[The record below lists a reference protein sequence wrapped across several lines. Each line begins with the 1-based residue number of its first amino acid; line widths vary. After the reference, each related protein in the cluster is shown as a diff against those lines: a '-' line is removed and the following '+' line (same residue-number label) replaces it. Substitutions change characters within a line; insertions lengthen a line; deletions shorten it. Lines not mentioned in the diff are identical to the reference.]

1 MCVFS
6 VTFRRR
12 SDPGGEVELT
22 VQGGFVHLDLKP
34 RPTTGAADQIKTRLP
49 GGTPLKKHL
58 LSTSAIALGVAM
70 ASPAAAQQWDVTVG
84 GFYLGYVGA
93 SDLSGSGVAGTNRD
107 GVDTFTDGEIHFM
120 PSITLDNGLTIG
132 AHIELETKNTSNQ
145 IDEQYLT
152 IEGDML
158 GKIIIGNENSAGYL
172 SMTGAPGVTGLL
184 INSPYA
190 DAYIPR
196 TGVDDFRQAGI
207 SSFTEV
213 AGNNDVQRITYFT
226 PSFNGLTVG
235 VSYAA
240 VATRAVNVGGFN
252 NYAPDRDL
260 DVSDI
265 FDIGVNYTQSFGGVD
280 LTLAGRWG
288 TGDSPDSGVD
298 DPTTWG
304 IGGRLGA
311 NGFLVGASYTEND
324 NGVSGGAGDQKG
336 WSLGVTYDIAGPWSV
351 EALTYQGEVDNG
363 SGVSDSDYEAYRVG
377 AARDLGPGV
386 KWEIFYIHSDTKNGT
401 NGNKIEGDMIGTGL
415 SLSF

>member
-1 MCVFS
+1 M
-6 VTFRRR
+6 
-12 SDPGGEVELT
+12 
-22 VQGGFVHLDLKP
+22 
-34 RPTTGAADQIKTRLP
+34 
-49 GGTPLKKHL
+49 KKHL

-84 GFYLGYVGA
+84 GFYKGYVGA

-107 GVDTFTDGEIHFM
+107 GVDTFTDGEIHFK

-132 AHIELETKNTSNQ
+132 AHIELETTNSPDSQ

-172 SMTGAPGVTGLL
+172 SMTGAPTVTSLW
-184 INSPYA
+184 INSPSA
-190 DAYIPR
+190 SAYLPR
-196 TGVDDFRQAGI
+196 TGVNTFRQAGL

-240 VATRAVNVGGFN
+240 GNFTNAAN
-252 NYAPDRDL
+252 NYAPDRDAGGA
-260 DVSDI
+260 VSDI

-280 LTLAGRWG
+280 VTLAGRWG
-288 TGDSPDSGVD
+288 TGDRNGTAATTVFSLDPDTGVIDPTAVPATSGG

-324 NGVSGGAGDQKG
+324 NGDSGGAGDQKG

>member
-1 MCVFS
+1 M
-6 VTFRRR
+6 
-12 SDPGGEVELT
+12 
-22 VQGGFVHLDLKP
+22 
-34 RPTTGAADQIKTRLP
+34 
-49 GGTPLKKHL
+49 KKHL

-84 GFYLGYVGA
+84 GFYKGYVGA

-107 GVDTFTDGEIHFM
+107 GVDTFTDGEIQFK

-132 AHIELETKNTSNQ
+132 AHIELETQNTGNQ

-172 SMTGAPGVTGLL
+172 SMTGAPTVTSLW
-184 INSPYA
+184 INSPSA
-190 DAYIPR
+190 SAYLPR
-196 TGVDDFRQAGI
+196 TGVNTFRQAGL

-240 VATRAVNVGGFN
+240 GNFTNAAN
-252 NYAPDRDL
+252 NYAPDRDAGGA
-260 DVSDI
+260 VSDI

-280 LTLAGRWG
+280 VTLAGRWG
-288 TGDSPDSGVD
+288 TGDRNGTAETTVVSLDPATVSIDPDTGSISIDPDTVSTDPATSGG

-304 IGGRLGA
+304 IGGRLGT
-311 NGFLVGASYTEND
+311 NGFVLGASYTEND
-324 NGVSGGAGDQKG
+324 SDIAGGVGDQKG
-336 WSLGVTYDIAGPWSV
+336 WSLGATYDIAGPWSV

>member
-1 MCVFS
+1 M
-6 VTFRRR
+6 
-12 SDPGGEVELT
+12 
-22 VQGGFVHLDLKP
+22 
-34 RPTTGAADQIKTRLP
+34 
-49 GGTPLKKHL
+49 KKHL

-84 GFYLGYVGA
+84 GFYKGYVGA

-107 GVDTFTDGEIHFM
+107 GVDTFTDGEIQFK

-132 AHIELETKNTSNQ
+132 AHIELETQNTSNQ

-172 SMTGAPGVTGLL
+172 SMTGAPTVTSLW
-184 INSPYA
+184 INSPSA
-190 DAYIPR
+190 SAYLPR
-196 TGVDDFRQAGI
+196 TGVDTGLQAGL
-207 SSFTEV
+207 SSSTEV

-240 VATRAVNVGGFN
+240 GNFTNAAN
-252 NYAPDRDL
+252 NYAPDRDAGGA
-260 DVSDI
+260 VSDI

-280 LTLAGRWG
+280 VTLAGRWG
-288 TGDSPDSGVD
+288 TGDRNGTAATTVFSLDPDTGVIDPTAVPATSGG

-324 NGVSGGAGDQKG
+324 NGFSGGRLDQKG

-363 SGVSDSDYEAYRVG
+363 SGLPDSEYEAYRVG

-386 KWEIFYIHSDTKNGT
+386 KWEIFYIYSDTNNGAAVAGALAPDEDTYALT
-401 NGNKIEGDMIGTGL
+401 NPSIDGGMIGTGL

>member
-1 MCVFS
+1 M
-6 VTFRRR
+6 
-12 SDPGGEVELT
+12 
-22 VQGGFVHLDLKP
+22 
-34 RPTTGAADQIKTRLP
+34 
-49 GGTPLKKHL
+49 KKHL

-84 GFYLGYVGA
+84 GYYKGYVGA

-107 GVDTFTDGEIHFM
+107 GVDTFTDGEIHFK

-132 AHIELETKNTSNQ
+132 AHIELETQNTGNQ

-158 GKIIIGNENSAGYL
+158 GKIIMGNENSAGYL
-172 SMTGAPGVTGLL
+172 SMTGAPTVTGLA
-184 INSPYA
+184 INSPSA
-190 DAYIPR
+190 SAYLPR
-196 TGVDDFRQAGI
+196 TGVNAGRQAGL

-240 VATRAVNVGGFN
+240 GNFTNAAN
-252 NYAPDRDL
+252 NYAPDRDAGGA
-260 DVSDI
+260 VSDI

-280 LTLAGRWG
+280 VTLAGRWG
-288 TGDSPDSGVD
+288 TGDRNGTAATAVPATSGG

-324 NGVSGGAGDQKG
+324 NGVSGGADDQKG
-336 WSLGVTYDIAGPWSV
+336 WSLGVTYDIAGPWSL

-363 SGVSDSDYEAYRVG
+363 SGLPDSEYEAYRVG
-377 AARDLGPGV
+377 AARDLGASV
-386 KWEIFYIHSDTKNGT
+386 KWEIFYIYSDTNNGAAVAGALTPDEDTYALT
-401 NGNKIEGDMIGTGL
+401 NPSIDGGMIGTGL

>member
-1 MCVFS
+1 M
-6 VTFRRR
+6 
-12 SDPGGEVELT
+12 
-22 VQGGFVHLDLKP
+22 
-34 RPTTGAADQIKTRLP
+34 
-49 GGTPLKKHL
+49 KKHL

-84 GFYLGYVGA
+84 GFYKGYVGA

-107 GVDTFTDGEIHFM
+107 GVDTFTDGEIHFK

-132 AHIELETKNTSNQ
+132 AHIELESTNSPGSQ

-172 SMTGAPGVTGLL
+172 SMTGAPTVTSLW
-184 INSPYA
+184 INSPSA
-190 DAYIPR
+190 SAYLPR
-196 TGVDDFRQAGI
+196 TGVNTFRQAGL

-240 VATRAVNVGGFN
+240 VATLAAGNGGGFN

-288 TGDSPDSGVD
+288 TGDSPFSVVD

-324 NGVSGGAGDQKG
+324 NGFSGGRLDQKG

-363 SGVSDSDYEAYRVG
+363 SGLPDSEYEAYRVG

-386 KWEIFYIHSDTKNGT
+386 KWEIFYIYSDTNNGAAVAGALAPDEDTYALT
-401 NGNKIEGDMIGTGL
+401 NPSIDGGMIGTGL

>member
-1 MCVFS
+1 M
-6 VTFRRR
+6 
-12 SDPGGEVELT
+12 
-22 VQGGFVHLDLKP
+22 
-34 RPTTGAADQIKTRLP
+34 
-49 GGTPLKKHL
+49 KKHL

-84 GFYLGYVGA
+84 GFYKGYVGA

-107 GVDTFTDGEIHFM
+107 GVDTFTDGEIQFK

-132 AHIELETKNTSNQ
+132 AHIELETQNTGNQ

-158 GKIIIGNENSAGYL
+158 GKIIIGNENSAGNL
-172 SMTGAPGVTGLL
+172 SMTGAPTVTSLW
-184 INSPYA
+184 INSPSA
-190 DAYIPR
+190 SAYLPR
-196 TGVDDFRQAGI
+196 TGVDTGLQAGL
-207 SSFTEV
+207 SSSTEV

-240 VATRAVNVGGFN
+240 GNFTNAAN
-252 NYAPDRDL
+252 NYAPDRDAGGA
-260 DVSDI
+260 VSDI

-280 LTLAGRWG
+280 VTLAGRWG
-288 TGDSPDSGVD
+288 TGDRNGTAETTVVSLDPATVSIDPDTGSISIDPDTVSTDPATSGG

-304 IGGRLGA
+304 IGGRLGT
-311 NGFLVGASYTEND
+311 NGFVLGASYTEND
-324 NGVSGGAGDQKG
+324 SDIAGGADDQKG

-386 KWEIFYIHSDTKNGT
+386 KWEIFYIHSDTKDGT